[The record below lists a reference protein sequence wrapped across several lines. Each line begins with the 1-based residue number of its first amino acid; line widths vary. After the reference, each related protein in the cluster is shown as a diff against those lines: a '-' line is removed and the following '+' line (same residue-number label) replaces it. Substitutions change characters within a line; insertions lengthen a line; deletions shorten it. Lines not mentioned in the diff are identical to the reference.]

1 MRTTSTTIKNT
12 TGWPFTLKGS
22 NSHEYPVVYCS
33 DTWDIAS
40 NNKMSNMFSTGQY
53 NQSEINQNV
62 LTLLSL
68 VFDVVRF
75 DHQVIDTVEQENKL
89 IVTSPYTSFG
99 DFDAF
104 CINGEVIPASS
115 ATHDANAQ
123 VTSLGLSNGPGGI
136 SWSDSTPNIATISG
150 IISGTEVIG
159 FKKK

>member
-1 MRTTSTTIKNT
+1 
-12 TGWPFTLKGS
+12 
-22 NSHEYPVVYCS
+22 
-33 DTWDIAS
+33 
-40 NNKMSNMFSTGQY
+40 MFSTGQY

-68 VFDVVRF
+68 VFDIVHF

-89 IVTSPYTSFG
+89 ISLDTAFG

-115 ATHDANAQ
+115 AIKDANTQ
-123 VTSLGLSNGPGGI
+123 VTSLSLSNGPGGI
-136 SWSDSTPNIATISG
+136 SWSDSTPKLATISG
-150 IISGTEVIG
+150 IIPGTEVIG